1 MVRRSAAIA
10 SLVVLACSS
19 LAWAEPPELAQAERV
34 IQKNQQV
41 VPATVAPKLE
51 GAVIQGGNLKALP
64 GYELVPGPNQTM
76 MIRKA
81 AGGGLGHTFD
91 GCGCKN
97 GTGTCTVE
105 TTSPTSASCG
115 KRSGDTCSGECTLST
130 TKGTVTPN
138 VMQ

>member
-1 MVRRSAAIA
+1 MLLRSAAIA
-10 SLVVLACSS
+10 SLALLACSS
-19 LAWAEPPELAQAERV
+19 LAWAEPPQLAQEKRTIEAPKAG
-34 IQKNQQV
+34 QLA
-41 VPATVAPKLE
+41 PATPKLQ
-51 GAVIQGGNLKALP
+51 GAVIEGGNLKALP

-76 MIRKA
+76 MIKA

-115 KRSGDTCSGECTLST
+115 KRSGDTCNGECTFST
-130 TKGTVTPN
+130 TKGTLTPN